1 MFNYLKNKFKI
12 FNEVDIKKYNDKTY
26 NDKNKDEIY
35 NDVNED
41 ETYDDEN
48 KDETYNNNI
57 GIIKDVQ
64 RFTFLDKLDN
74 PLSYTFGDF
83 NDIEQNYTIHI
94 CIYKINLQ
102 CKLPFLQFLI
112 TTDLIPSF
120 PRVNN
125 FKCDKIDDVQPHT
138 LFMNKCLIEVL
149 DKLGI
154 HEMFSSELLEKMF
167 KGFIHQDEI
176 NVFVVFESLPEFNHT
191 PINSSQWCL
200 LAEIMDERKINDK
213 FIEPIIK
220 SFFLKHT
227 FMTEIYNVLDKEIVQ
242 TPLVLYSCINDN
254 GNLITNVNK
263 SFIDITTKHEWLG
276 DYYYF
281 RNLYDNNDS
290 GLQKYAVFIDNA
302 KYILLDISTIND
314 KQKTDFLTKK
324 ENHYS
329 LYFHQLG
336 VQYWYVKSNRCFTRI
351 L

>member
-1 MFNYLKNKFKI
+1 MFNFLKNKFKI
-12 FNEVDIKKYNDKTY
+12 FNEVDIKKYND
-26 NDKNKDEIY
+26 
-35 NDVNED
+35 

-48 KDETYNNNI
+48 KDEEYDDENKDEIYNQNE
-57 GIIKDVQ
+57 IIKDVQ
-64 RFTFLDKLDN
+64 RFTFLDKHDN

-83 NDIEQNYTIHI
+83 NDTEQNYTIHI

-120 PRVNN
+120 PQVNN

-154 HEMFSSELLEKMF
+154 HEMFGSELLEKMF
-167 KGFIHQDEI
+167 KGFIHQDES
-176 NVFVVFESLPEFNHT
+176 NVFVVFESLPEFNHI
-191 PINSSQWCL
+191 PINSSKWCL
-200 LAEIMDERKINDK
+200 LAEIMDERKNNNKLID
-213 FIEPIIK
+213 PIIK
-220 SFFLKHT
+220 SFFLKNT
-227 FMTEIYNVLDKEIVQ
+227 FMTEIYNVLDKKVVQ
-242 TPLVLYSCINDN
+242 TPLVLFSCINDN
-254 GNLITNVNK
+254 GNLIPNANK
-263 SFIDITTKHEWLG
+263 SFIDMTTKHEWLG

-281 RNLYDNNDS
+281 KNLDDYNVDS
-290 GLQKYAVFIDNA
+290 ELQKYAVFIENA

-324 ENHYS
+324 ENHNS

-336 VQYWYVKSNRCFTRI
+336 VQYWYVKNNRCFTRI
-351 L
+351 M